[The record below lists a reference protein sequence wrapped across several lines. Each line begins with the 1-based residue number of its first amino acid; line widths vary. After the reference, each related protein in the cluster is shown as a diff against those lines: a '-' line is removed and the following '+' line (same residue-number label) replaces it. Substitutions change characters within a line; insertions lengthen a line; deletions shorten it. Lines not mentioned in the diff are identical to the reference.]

1 MTVCGW
7 HVTSFLLSNVSHQRI
22 PRSITSAASSKLSRS
37 DFVQLAQVGKG
48 WKSGLMSLEPADIQ
62 GERARSPWIGEAWAY
77 RCMVAFGVLFA
88 AAAAFGIAAVGTMM
102 WAYFVSFHITHGPP
116 VWGSVG
122 KASS

>member
-1 MTVCGW
+1 MIWVNRGYGQCSKRGM
-7 HVTSFLLSNVSHQRI
+7 FAGI
-22 PRSITSAASSKLSRS
+22 ASGEGG
-37 DFVQLAQVGKG
+37 DFSPLLAQVGKG

-102 WAYFVSFHITHGPP
+102 WAYCVSFHITHGPP